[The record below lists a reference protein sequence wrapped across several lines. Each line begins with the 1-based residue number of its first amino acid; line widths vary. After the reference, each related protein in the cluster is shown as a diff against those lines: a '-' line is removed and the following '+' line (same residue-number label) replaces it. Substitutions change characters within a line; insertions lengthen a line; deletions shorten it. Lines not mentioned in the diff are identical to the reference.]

1 MMKMMLMT
9 MRMRNFA
16 WIFWLVLPPPSFIA
30 RRRRRRRND
39 EDDVDDHEDEFRMDI
54 PASAYSAIVHSSE
67 KAENLEVFSEI
78 SFPGSAL

>member
-1 MMKMMLMT
+1 MTKMMLMT
-9 MRMRNFA
+9 MRNFA

-39 EDDVDDHEDEFRMDI
+39 EDDADDEFRMDI